1 MKLNRGEPDHSHW
14 KTPFT
19 PKEKATAWLGL
30 GACVVLLGV
39 MEWTNPSNPPF
50 TGRWSWLKAAA
61 HDALGIHGVAI
72 LWLAIGVLFVVGG
85 VLQWPRAR

>member
-50 TGRWSWLKAAA
+50 TTTN
-61 HDALGIHGVAI
+61 GVLPNPATPNATGWTR
-72 LWLAIGVLFVVGG
+72 LIGVGEDYSYR
-85 VLQWPRAR
+85 PIDD